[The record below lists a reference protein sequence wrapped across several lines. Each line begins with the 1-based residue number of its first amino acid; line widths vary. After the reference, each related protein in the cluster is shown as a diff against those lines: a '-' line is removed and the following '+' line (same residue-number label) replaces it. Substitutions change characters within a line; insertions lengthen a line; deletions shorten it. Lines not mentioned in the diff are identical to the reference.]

1 MWLLRGACFLTN
13 TAVEAEVDD
22 DEVEEAEA
30 EEEEEEEEETPP
42 PPPPLLS
49 LASATVGRLLI
60 FVWVEANNSC
70 NFSCS
75 LSNDTF
81 WSKMASSCSFCRS
94 AASCATS
101 FAVGGLTTAALRVC
115 CIARRDSVAY
125 CSAFKSS
132 FSTNT
137 LYLLGQRIRLRN
149 RVRTKRSMKRTG
161 MGGKEVVSCT
171 CLTHVKYRRSSIT

>member
-1 MWLLRGACFLTN
+1 M
-13 TAVEAEVDD
+13 EEEDD
-22 DEVEEAEA
+22 DDDDDDDDDPA
-30 EEEEEEEEETPP
+30 
-42 PPPPLLS
+42 PLLS

-60 FVWVEANNSC
+60 FVWVEANNCC

-94 AASCATS
+94 AASCAIS
-101 FAVGGLTTAALRVC
+101 FAVGGLTTSALRVC